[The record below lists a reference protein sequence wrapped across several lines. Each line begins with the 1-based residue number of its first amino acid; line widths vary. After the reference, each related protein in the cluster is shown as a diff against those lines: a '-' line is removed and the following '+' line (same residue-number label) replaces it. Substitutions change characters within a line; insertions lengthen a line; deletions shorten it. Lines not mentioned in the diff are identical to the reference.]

1 MPWTS
6 ICLLSSPSTVVL
18 VGVVT
23 QMESLCSLLLRV
35 VTMVV
40 MSLPDRSPDCP
51 RLDFPVNEMS
61 SWSWTEN
68 PWRQPTNRVPV
79 RHSDSEPLQIQS
91 ELVWWLPDTTF
102 RFELWVVDHL
112 PMSSRLSSGTT
123 QRHKISC
130 PLSAYNYARHSQTP
144 FALITRMASDPGTG
158 FVALLR

>member
-40 MSLPDRSPDCP
+40 MSLPDRSPDRPADCP

-61 SWSWTEN
+61 STME
-68 PWRQPTNRVPV
+68 V
-79 RHSDSEPLQIQS
+79 RKFECRKYAEVCRIW
-91 ELVWWLPDTTF
+91 LVDTLRSKLPPAQLGYLD
-102 RFELWVVDHL
+102 L
-112 PMSSRLSSGTT
+112 G
-123 QRHKISC
+123 
-130 PLSAYNYARHSQTP
+130 
-144 FALITRMASDPGTG
+144 
-158 FVALLR
+158 